1 MIEYLIDVDTSV
13 FLSLNGMHAD
23 WLDQFMYIFSSR
35 FIWIPLYVL
44 IAWLI
49 VRKYGWKAG
58 LVAIAAIGIAAACS
72 DFTCARLIR
81 PFVERLRPANIDNAI
96 SPLVHIVNG
105 YRGGAYG
112 FPSCHATNTFA
123 LAVCSSLI
131 LRMRP
136 YAILIFAWAI
146 AQCYSR
152 IYLGVHYP
160 GDLIVGALIGSA
172 YGAIFYLLFARI
184 EKSMHKSDRGLRKS
198 E

>member
-1 MIEYLIDVDTSV
+1 MIDYLVDADTSV

-23 WLDQFMYIFSSR
+23 WLDQFMYVFSSR
-35 FIWIPLYVL
+35 FIWIPLYLL

-58 LVAIAAIGIAAACS
+58 LIAIAAVGAAAACS

-81 PFVERLRPANIDNAI
+81 PFIERLRPANLENPI
-96 SPLVHIVNG
+96 SSLVHIVNG

-123 LAVCSSLI
+123 LAVCSSLL

-136 YAILIFAWAI
+136 YVILIFAWAL

-160 GDLIVGALIGSA
+160 GDLIVGAMIGSA
-172 YGAIFYLLFARI
+172 YGMLFYWVFIKI
-184 EKSMHKSDRGLRKS
+184 EKRVR
-198 E
+198 